1 MVHIVFPQFI
11 LNIPILIRLSEKLK
25 KIFELM
31 DWLNVRIIT
40 SADPFRKKTTENF
53 AAFGSKHRKFFEVNF
68 PMFWFEMDTKSL
80 RSFCVG
86 VGIRSFSQSL
96 TEKSEKNHSELENFN
111 WKPAWPVAD
120 SYAICTWLT
129 KSG

>member
-40 SADPFRKKTTENF
+40 SADPFRMKTTENF
-53 AAFGSKHRKFFEVNF
+53 AAFGHILTNKHRIVFEV
-68 PMFWFEMDTKSL
+68 
-80 RSFCVG
+80 
-86 VGIRSFSQSL
+86 
-96 TEKSEKNHSELENFN
+96 ELIDKCHLN
-111 WKPAWPVAD
+111 
-120 SYAICTWLT
+120 
-129 KSG
+129 